1 MRNIFKF
8 KAGDQIRIK
17 KELIIGETYSMQ
29 NSDIASILTKEMSQ
43 HLGERATIM
52 AVSEKG
58 YTLDIS
64 PRCYFVDEMLK
75 RVIDLKAKSLYT
87 PIKEVEEF
95 HEHML
100 CLVKKQQIDQ
110 ALDTRNKKLFSQ
122 LLSAEK
128 YKK

>member
-1 MRNIFKF
+1 MRNVFKF
-8 KAGDQIRIK
+8 KVGDQIRIK
-17 KELIIGETYSMQ
+17 KELILGEAYSMQ
-29 NSDIASILTKEMSQ
+29 NSDITSILTKEMSK

-87 PIKEVEEF
+87 PIREVEEF

-100 CLVKKQQIDQ
+100 RLVKKQQIDQ
-110 ALDTRNKKLFSQ
+110 VLDTKNKKLFSQ
-122 LLSAEK
+122 LLNNK
-128 YKK
+128 NYPK